1 MNIIQYK
8 SIIKPIVL
16 ISLFMLILDYI
27 VLSNLKPLWRT
38 TIQKVQKTPFV
49 PNITY
54 ALFSYV
60 LLIFGLYYFVY
71 RHINKSTWKYDT
83 LVKGFLFGFVLYGV
97 FDFTNLAI
105 FKEYSLYTA
114 IIDMFWG
121 GILMSI
127 VSFNT
132 YYFSEII

>member
-1 MNIIQYK
+1 MDY
-8 SIIKPIVL
+8 KPILL
-16 ISLFMLILDYI
+16 ISSIMLMLDYI
-27 VLSNLKPLWRT
+27 VLSTLKPLWKT
-38 TIQKVQKTPFV
+38 TIQKVQKTPFI

-71 RHINKSTWKYDT
+71 KHINKSTWKYDT

-105 FKEYSLYTA
+105 FKEYSLKTA
-114 IIDMFWG
+114 MIDMVWG
-121 GILMSI
+121 GILMST
-127 VSFNT
+127 VSFIT
-132 YYFSEII
+132 YYFSEIM

>member
-1 MNIIQYK
+1 MYYIMIEY
-8 SIIKPIVL
+8 KPIIL
-16 ISLFMLILDYI
+16 LSLTMLLLDYI
-27 VLSNLKPLWRT
+27 MLSNLKPLWRT
-38 TIQKVQKTPFV
+38 TIQKVQKTPFA

-54 ALFSYV
+54 ALFSYI
-60 LLIFGLYYFVY
+60 LLIFGVYYFVY

-97 FDFTNLAI
+97 FDFTNLVI
-105 FKEYSLYTA
+105 FKEYSLKTA
-114 IIDMFWG
+114 IIDMIWG

-132 YYFSEII
+132 YYFSEIL

>member
-1 MNIIQYK
+1 MIQYK

-16 ISLFMLILDYI
+16 ISLFMLFLDYI
-27 VLSNLKPLWRT
+27 VLTNLKPLWRT
-38 TIQKVQKTPFV
+38 TIQKVQKTPFIM
-49 PNITY
+49 NINY

-71 RHINKSTWKYDT
+71 RYINKSTWKYDS
-83 LVKGFLFGFVLYGV
+83 LVKGFLFGFVVYGV

-105 FKEYSLYTA
+105 FKEYSIKTA
-114 IIDMFWG
+114 MIDMVWG

-127 VSFNT
+127 VSFNS
-132 YYFSEII
+132 YYLSEIL